1 MLRLGEAM
9 PFNPDQQ
16 YKTAKHFF
24 WIKSPR
30 IGLLSFVLVA
40 SHWSNPALAEKLVP
54 ITTSEGMVLLQRSKS
69 VSDYGSLME
78 ALLTQSNLAYCG
90 VASAVM
96 VLNSLAIPA
105 PPVDGFRNYH
115 FWTQDN
121 IFTFKP
127 SKTLISPAIVRRQG
141 MTLQEVQNLL
151 SHHGVSS
158 KRLHGDT
165 LSLSV
170 FRLLVKNNLNDSGD
184 RLIVN
189 YDRRVLGQKGGGHFS
204 PLAAY
209 DDTTDKV
216 LILDV
221 ARYRYP
227 AVWVETV
234 DLWRAMR
241 TLDGISGLQRGI
253 LSID

>member
-1 MLRLGEAM
+1 ML
-9 PFNPDQQ
+9 FNPDQQ
-16 YKTAKHFF
+16 YKTAKHFI
-24 WIKSPR
+24 WITSPR
-30 IGLLSFVLVA
+30 IGLLSFALIVIP
-40 SHWSNPALAEKLVP
+40 WSNPALAEKLVP

-69 VSDYGSLME
+69 VSDYASLME
-78 ALLTQSNLAYCG
+78 AFLTQSNLAYCG

-105 PPVDGFRNYH
+105 PPVDGFRNYN

-127 SKTLISPAIVRRQG
+127 SKSLISPAKVRRQG

-158 KRLHGDT
+158 KRLHGDILN
-165 LSLSV
+165 LSA
-170 FRLLVKNNLNDSGD
+170 FRSHLKNSLDDSSD

-189 YDRRVLGQKGGGHFS
+189 YDRRILGQKGGGHFS

-209 DDTTDKV
+209 DAISDKV

-227 AVWVETV
+227 SVWVKTH
-234 DLWRAMR
+234 DLWKAMR

>member
-1 MLRLGEAM
+1 MV
-9 PFNPDQQ
+9 FNAARK
-16 YKTAKHFF
+16 YKTAKHFI
-24 WIKSPR
+24 WITSPR
-30 IGLLSFVLVA
+30 ISLLSFALIV
-40 SHWSNPALAEKLVP
+40 SPWSNPALAEKLVP

-78 ALLTQSNLAYCG
+78 AFLTQSNLAYCG

-121 IFTFKP
+121 IFD
-127 SKTLISPAIVRRQG
+127 SDSSQAVISPAKVRRQG

-158 KRLHGDT
+158 KRLHGDI
-165 LSLSV
+165 LSLSA
-170 FRLLVKNNLNDSGD
+170 FRSLVKANLDDSND

-189 YDRRVLGQKGGGHFS
+189 YDRKVIGQKGGGHFS

-209 DDTTDKV
+209 DAVTDKV

-227 AVWVETV
+227 SVWVKTH

-241 TLDGISGLQRGI
+241 TLDRISGLQRGI
-253 LSID
+253 LAIE

>member
-1 MLRLGEAM
+1 ML
-9 PFNPDQQ
+9 FNPDQQ
-16 YKTAKHFF
+16 YKTAKHFM
-24 WIKSPR
+24 WITSPR
-30 IGLLSFVLVA
+30 IGLLSFALII
-40 SHWSNPALAEKLVP
+40 SPWSNPALAEKLVP
-54 ITTSEGMVLLQRSKS
+54 ITTSEGMVLLQTSKS

-78 ALLTQSNLAYCG
+78 AFLTQSNLAYCG

-121 IFTFKP
+121 IFD
-127 SKTLISPAIVRRQG
+127 SDSSQLLISPAKIRRQG
-141 MTLQEVQNLL
+141 MTLQELQNLL

-158 KRLHGDT
+158 KRLHGNI
-165 LSLSV
+165 LSLPA
-170 FRLLVKNNLNDSGD
+170 FRSLLKTNLHDSSD

-189 YDRRVLGQKGGGHFS
+189 YDRRVIGQKGGGHFS

-209 DDTTDKV
+209 DAITDKV

-227 AVWVETV
+227 SVWVKTH

-253 LSID
+253 LAIK

>member
-1 MLRLGEAM
+1 MV
-9 PFNPDQQ
+9 FKTNQQ
-16 YKTAKHFF
+16 YKTAKHFS
-24 WIKSPR
+24 WITSPG
-30 IGLLSFVLVA
+30 IGLVGFALIVSP
-40 SHWSNPALAEKLVP
+40 WPNPALAKNLVP

-69 VSDYGSLME
+69 VSDYASLME
-78 ALLTQSNLAYCG
+78 AFLTQSNLAYCG

-96 VLNSLAIPA
+96 VLNSLAVPA
-105 PPVDGFRNYH
+105 PPVDGFRDYR

-127 SKTLISPAIVRRQG
+127 SKSLISPAKVRRQG
-141 MTLQEVQNLL
+141 MTLQEVQSLL

-158 KRLHGDT
+158 KRLHGDILN
-165 LSLSV
+165 LSA
-170 FRLLVKNNLNDSGD
+170 FRSLLKNSLDDSTD

-189 YDRRVLGQKGGGHFS
+189 YDRRFLGQKGGGHFS

-209 DDTTDKV
+209 DAITDKV

-227 AVWVETV
+227 SVWVKTH

-253 LSID
+253 LTIE